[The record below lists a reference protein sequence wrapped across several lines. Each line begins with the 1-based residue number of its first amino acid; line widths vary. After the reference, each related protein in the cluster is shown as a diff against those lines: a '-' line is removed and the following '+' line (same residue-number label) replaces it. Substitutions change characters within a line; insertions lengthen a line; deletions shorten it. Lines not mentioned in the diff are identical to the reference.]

1 MYLVVPQNYN
11 KNMIYDLT
19 NPLHRK
25 QFVKRANNMLKRHC
39 TNAVLTDESKRTY
52 NQNSYLHVLIRL
64 MALNTG
70 VKESYA
76 KEIYFKQLANPHL
89 FIKEYDD
96 PVTGNKITALRSSS
110 ELTVEE
116 MSIAINNFRHWAE
129 DNGFYLPDATFDED
143 ERAVFASAADEQ
155 AFKQAEIETARASI
169 YID

>member
-1 MYLVVPQNYN
+1 
-11 KNMIYDLT
+11 MIYDLT

-25 QFVKRANNMLKRHC
+25 QFAARANKMLERHC
-39 TNAVLTDESKRTY
+39 TNAVLADESKRTP

-76 KEIYFKQLANPHL
+76 KSVYFKQLANPDL
-89 FIKEYDD
+89 FIQEYDD
-96 PVTGNKITALRSSS
+96 PVTGDKIQALRSSS
-110 ELTVEE
+110 ELTIEE
-116 MSIAINNFRHWAE
+116 MAVAINNFRHWAE
-129 DNGFYLPDATFDED
+129 DNGYYLPDATFDED
-143 ERAVFASAADEQ
+143 ERAIFKSAADEQ